1 MKKIDNDLG
10 PAIDRATDLVAQG
23 ASEVFRRFGMRPAL
37 GRIWAILYLSKHPI
51 DADAL
56 REQLEISA
64 GALNTG
70 LRELVELGLVQRET
84 VSGEKKF
91 YYRAQ
96 KEMWLL
102 LTRIFRERERER
114 VLDTLGKIRDAETVL
129 LSLGEVSDGGD
140 VAHRLEHIQHLMKL
154 GDFVVDVL
162 DALMARTRVEIKAA
176 QKWFSVSGRLGGEPL
191 SRLRKRINA
200 AQNDRKR

>member
-1 MKKIDNDLG
+1 MKKIDNDVES
-10 PAIDRATDLVAQG
+10 AIGRATELVAQG
-23 ASEVFRRFGMRPAL
+23 ASEIFRRFGMRPVL
-37 GRIWAILYLSKHPI
+37 GRIWALLYLSKHPM
-51 DADAL
+51 DADVI
-56 REQLEISA
+56 REQLAISS

-70 LRELVELGLVQRET
+70 LRELVELGLLQRET

-102 LTRIFRERERER
+102 FTRIYKERERDR
-114 VLDTLGKIRDAETVL
+114 VLDTLGKIREAETVL
-129 LSLGEVSDGGD
+129 LNLGEVSDGGD
-140 VAHRLEHIQHLMKL
+140 VAHRLDHIQQLMKL

-176 QKWFSVSGRLGGEPL
+176 QKWLSVSGRLGGEPL

>member
-1 MKKIDNDLG
+1 MEKTDNDVE
-10 PAIDRATDLVAQG
+10 PAIGRATELVAQG
-23 ASEVFRRFGMRPAL
+23 ASEVFRRFGMRPVL
-37 GRIWAILYLSKHPI
+37 GRIWAVLYLSPHPI
-51 DADAL
+51 DADVL

-64 GALNTG
+64 GALNAG
-70 LRELVELGLVQRET
+70 LRELVDLGLLQRET
-84 VSGEKKF
+84 VPGEKKF

-102 LTRIFRERERER
+102 LTRIFKERERDR

-129 LSLGEVSDGGD
+129 LNLGDVSDGGD

-176 QKWFSVSGRLGGEPL
+176 QKWLSVSGRLGGEPL

-200 AQNDRKR
+200 AQNDKKR

>member
-1 MKKIDNDLG
+1 
-10 PAIDRATDLVAQG
+10 
-23 ASEVFRRFGMRPAL
+23 MRPAL

-129 LSLGEVSDGGD
+129 LNLGEVSDGGD

-162 DALMARTRVEIKAA
+162 DARIASAVRAQLPLPDPVLRLQRIAGVLPAGTPLLIPPVLVEI
-176 QKWFSVSGRLGGEPL
+176 R
-191 SRLRKRINA
+191 
-200 AQNDRKR
+200 

>member
-1 MKKIDNDLG
+1 MKKTDNDVEF
-10 PAIDRATDLVAQG
+10 AIDRATELVAQG
-23 ASEVFRRFGMRPAL
+23 ASEVFRRFGMRPVL
-37 GRIWAILYLSKHPI
+37 GRIWAMLYLSKHSM
-51 DADAL
+51 DAEVI
-56 REQLEISA
+56 REQLSISS

-70 LRELVELGLVQRET
+70 LRELVELGLLQRET

-102 LTRIFRERERER
+102 LTRIFKERERER

-129 LSLGEVSDGGD
+129 LNLGDVSDGGD
-140 VAHRLEHIQHLMKL
+140 VAHRLDHIQHLMKL

-162 DALMARTRVEIKAA
+162 DALMARTRVEIRAA
-176 QKWFSVSGRLGGEPL
+176 QKWLSVSGRLGGEPL